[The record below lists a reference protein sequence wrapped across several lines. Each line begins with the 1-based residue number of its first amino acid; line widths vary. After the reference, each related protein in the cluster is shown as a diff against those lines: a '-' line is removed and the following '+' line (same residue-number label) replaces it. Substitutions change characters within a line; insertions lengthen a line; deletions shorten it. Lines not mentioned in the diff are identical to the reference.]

1 MVTQAL
7 VGKRARRIRDDSG
20 KLLDN
25 MARWNEMGTGGKAAV
40 VSAGV
45 IAVAA
50 LGYGLFGRGG
60 AQRPVPATISAPATS
75 ATAPDAAPAPTTPPA
90 PTTAK
95 PEAKITAPAPS
106 FDVVRVAPDGGAL
119 VAGSVAPNASV
130 DVMVD
135 NTKVAS
141 GTADAS
147 GKFVTQF
154 SVAPSDKP
162 RVVTLQESQPDGST
176 VASADSV
183 IIAPTAAAPTA
194 EAGTSA
200 PAASATAEATTPPA
214 VAPATTAQ
222 SAPAPE
228 AATAPAVLLAGKTG
242 VTVLQPGGAQSGPAG
257 SIGIDSISYPD
268 SGAVQ
273 LNGHGAPNASVR
285 VYLNNAAVQTATI
298 TSDGKWQIDLP
309 SVDPGLYTLRADQ
322 LDASG
327 KVTSR
332 FETPFKREAPEA
344 LAVAGVGQGGTV
356 GVHAAIITVQPGFTL
371 WGIAK
376 ASYGAGI
383 LYVKV
388 FQANHDQIRNP
399 DLIYP
404 GQVFSVP
411 ANH

>member
-1 MVTQAL
+1 
-7 VGKRARRIRDDSG
+7 
-20 KLLDN
+20 
-25 MARWNEMGTGGKAAV
+25 MGTGGKAAV

-60 AQRPVPATISAPATS
+60 VQAPVPTSISAPATS
-75 ATAPDAAPAPTTPPA
+75 AAAPESAPAPTAPA
-90 PTTAK
+90 APATAK

-119 VAGSVAPNASV
+119 VAGSVAPGASV
-130 DVMVD
+130 NVMVD

-141 GTADAS
+141 GTADAN

-154 SVAPSDKP
+154 NVVPSDKP

-176 VASADSV
+176 VASNDSV
-183 IIAPTAAAPTA
+183 IIAPTAPATPPAAAPTA
-194 EAGTSA
+194 EASAAAPTTPA
-200 PAASATAEATTPPA
+200 PATADATTAPVA
-214 VAPATTAQ
+214 APATTADATTAQ
-222 SAPAPE
+222 PAPASD
-228 AATAPAVLLAGKTG
+228 AAAPAVLLAGKTG
-242 VTVLQPGGAQSGPAG
+242 VTVLQPGGAQSGPPG

-268 SGAVQ
+268 TGAVQ
-273 LNGHGAPNASVR
+273 LSGHGSPNASVR

-298 TSDGKWQIDLP
+298 TSDGKWQMNLP
-309 SVDPGLYTLRADQ
+309 SVEPGLYTLRADQ

-344 LAVAGVGQGGTV
+344 LAAAGIGQTGTV
-356 GVHAAIITVQPGFTL
+356 GVHAAIITVQPGYTL

-411 ANH
+411 ADH